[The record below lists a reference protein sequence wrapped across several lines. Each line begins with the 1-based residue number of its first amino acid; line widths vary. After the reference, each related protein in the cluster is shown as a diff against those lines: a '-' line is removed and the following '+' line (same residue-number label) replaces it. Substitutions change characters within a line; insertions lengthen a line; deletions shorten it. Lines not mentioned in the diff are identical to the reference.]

1 MFTTKIVSLLLLV
14 PNNLQNFLSG
24 DTDSI
29 YIRFKNFKNM
39 NAGNDQRYYAA
50 YNNNGT
56 STSSSS
62 SDNNDTPVMLRKI
75 RRHIINKNIIEEL
88 ENNNINIHQKI
99 DIIEQYTDIYENQK
113 QISGFNLLAGKLLD
127 EFYGDFYDAI

>member
-56 STSSSS
+56 TTTSSN
-62 SDNNDTPVMLRKI
+62 DNNDTPVMLRKI

-99 DIIEQYTDIYENQK
+99 DIIEKYTDIYENKK

-127 EFYGDFYDAI
+127 EFYDDFYDAI